1 MVLWIKKD
9 RGIVETINQVELFNG
24 SDGTK
29 GFFLCWSYKLFLSLY
44 YSQAWA
50 PLFSVQ
56 AAFRFLFTLGILISF
71 PLFQLV
77 CYEKIWAFDSNL
89 WLLVTLQDWCEFYI
103 TCCEVSRLTFP
114 FFFDNIN
121 GMLHIVKIVL
131 YNVLWFYH
139 IYFPSLFSFAFLT
152 VYATK

>member
-29 GFFLCWSYKLFLSLY
+29 GFFLFWSYKLFLSIY

-77 CYEKIWAFDSNL
+77 CYEKTMSL
-89 WLLVTLQDWCEFYI
+89 WLKLMIVGHLAGLAWI
-103 TCCEVSRLTFP
+103 
-114 FFFDNIN
+114 
-121 GMLHIVKIVL
+121 LH
-131 YNVLWFYH
+131 YMWW
-139 IYFPSLFSFAFLT
+139 SFSFNLSFLT
-152 VYATK
+152 ISMDAPYSEDSVIQRPMVLSHILSISLCFHLLSFNGLCD